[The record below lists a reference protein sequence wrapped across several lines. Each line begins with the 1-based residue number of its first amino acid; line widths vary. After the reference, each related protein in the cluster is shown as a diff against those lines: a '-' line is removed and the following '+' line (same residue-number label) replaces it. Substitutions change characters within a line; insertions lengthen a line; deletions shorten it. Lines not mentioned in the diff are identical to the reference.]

1 MRAMALI
8 EDSLEPREAE
18 ADADE
23 VVLPPQRR
31 PDARLARLR
40 LLAGGEVDVNAVA
53 DAIVRRLAFTA
64 AVRADLTE

>member
-8 EDSLEPREAE
+8 EDSLDLREAE
-18 ADADE
+18 VDAE
-23 VVLPPQRR
+23 RPPQRR

-40 LLAGGEVDVNAVA
+40 LLAGGDVDVNAVA

-64 AVRADLTE
+64 AVQADLTE

>member
-8 EDSLEPREAE
+8 EDSLDLREAE
-18 ADADE
+18 VDAE
-23 VVLPPQRR
+23 VERPLQRR

-64 AVRADLTE
+64 AVQADLTE

>member
-1 MRAMALI
+1 MRTMALI
-8 EDSLEPREAE
+8 EDSLDLWEAE
-18 ADADE
+18 VDVDE
-23 VVLPPQRR
+23 VERPPQRR

-64 AVRADLTE
+64 AVQADLTE

>member
-1 MRAMALI
+1 MALI
-8 EDSLEPREAE
+8 EDSLDLREAE
-18 ADADE
+18 VGLE
-23 VVLPPQRR
+23 RPPQRR

-64 AVRADLTE
+64 AVQADLTE